1 MHRIAIA
8 LSLLGIAAFFV
19 SLEILIRPES
29 ISPAN
34 HITEEKEIEGE
45 TPPLKKKAE
54 KMKPQSYFNTK
65 ALAEKGISLEKGQ
78 QNHALF
84 RQASVGPADPFL
96 IITFPFTEKGE
107 AIGTV
112 SRILA
117 TKEMS
122 SGRLMALTRDK
133 LQKSISKK
141 SEIHLSSPQKQIG
154 EANFYLNETENFP
167 DTVFLIVRQ
176 GKKVLAFRYP
186 KSYHDQAKNNIPLFF
201 E

>member
-19 SLEILIRPES
+19 SLEILLRPES

-34 HITEEKEIEGE
+34 HVVEEKEKES
-45 TPPLKKKAE
+45 PSLKKKAE
-54 KMKPQSYFNTK
+54 KMKPESYFNTK
-65 ALAEKGISLEKGQ
+65 ALTEKGISLQKGQ
-78 QNHALF
+78 QNYALF
-84 RQASVGPADPFL
+84 RQASVGPADSFL
-96 IITFPFTEKGE
+96 IITFPFIEKGE
-107 AIGTV
+107 TIGTV

-122 SGRLMALTRDK
+122 SGRLMALVRDK
-133 LQKSISKK
+133 LQKSISQK
-141 SEIHLSSPQKQIG
+141 SKITLSEPQKSIG

-186 KSYHDQAKNNIPLFF
+186 KSYHDRAKNNIPLFF